1 MPLPVTDQ
9 AWPPPALDPIRAKQA
24 EHAAWYSNQVDQLAN
39 HYTGTPKSRGGI
51 VQRMVRWF
59 WSSGADL
66 TQQERKLHVPV
77 ASDLCQASS
86 DLLFSEPPS
95 FTVEDEESQARLD
108 EIIDPVAHQ
117 VLASSAEVGSAL
129 GDVYL
134 RATWDLSVVPDKP
147 FLAKID
153 ADMAYPEFTFG
164 RLTAVTFWTVLGGNN
179 GLVIRHLERHE
190 TNTDGIGIVEHGLY
204 QGTNERLGK
213 RIPLTDN
220 EATRNLPVDADST
233 ISTLSPGLDVVHIPN
248 VQPNRVFRNHPIG
261 VNLGRSDLDGIEPTL
276 DALDEAYS
284 SLMRDIRLGRS
295 MLVVS
300 EQMLTSNGPGNGASF
315 NQSEVFTPVKAPPS
329 AMSDQKPLIE
339 QVQFAIRIEEHERTI
354 LLLWNT
360 IVRSAGYSAQTFG
373 EGGEIAM
380 TATEVSA
387 KERRSYLTRD
397 RKIRSFKPAL
407 EALCQ
412 KLLAIDA
419 AVFNTGAKADLPV
432 SAEFADGVQDDPEAL
447 ARTAQLLAGALA
459 ASIETRVRLQ
469 HKDWDETSIMEEVAK
484 IKEENQLPPLA
495 DPDDRPPG
503 TELADSDEPEV

>member
-1 MPLPVTDQ
+1 LPLPITEQ
-9 AWPPPALDPIRAKQA
+9 AWPPPALEPIRAKQS
-24 EHAAWYSNQVDQLAN
+24 EHAAWYSNQVDQLAS
-39 HYTGTPKSRGGI
+39 HYSGAPKARGGL
-51 VQRMVRWF
+51 VQRVARWF
-59 WSSGADL
+59 WSSGTDL
-66 TQQERKLHVPV
+66 TQPERKLHVPV

-95 FTVEDEESQARLD
+95 FTVEDEKSQERLD

-117 VLASSAEVGSAL
+117 VLASSGEVNAAL

-134 RATWDLSVVPDKP
+134 RATWDKSVVPDKP

-153 ADMAYPEFTFG
+153 ADMASPEFTFG
-164 RLTAVTFWTVLGGNN
+164 RLTAVTFWTVLGSNTN
-179 GLVIRHLERHE
+179 GLVTRHLERHE
-190 TNTDGIGIVEHGLY
+190 TNAEGIGIVEHGLY
-204 QGTNERLGK
+204 QGTKEQLGR
-213 RIPLTDN
+213 RIPLT
-220 EATRNLPVDADST
+220 EHPATRFLPVDADST
-233 ISTLSPGLDVVHIPN
+233 ISTLSPGLDVVHVPN
-248 VQPNRVFRNHPIG
+248 VQPNRMFRNHPIG

-300 EQMLTSNGPGNGASF
+300 EQMLTSNGPGGGSTF

-329 AMSDQKPLIE
+329 AMADQKPLIE
-339 QVQFAIRIEEHERTI
+339 AVQFKIRIEEHERAVA
-354 LLLWNT
+354 LLWNT

-373 EGGEIAM
+373 EGGDVTI
-380 TATEVSA
+380 TATEVAS

-419 AVFNTGAKADLPV
+419 AVFNSGANGALPV
-432 SAEFADGVQDDPEAL
+432 DVSFADGVQDDPEAL
-447 ARTAQLLAGALA
+447 ARTAQLLAASLS

-469 HKDWDETSIMEEVAK
+469 HKDWDEPAIMAEVAQ
-484 IKEENQLPPLA
+484 IRAENNLTALA
-495 DPDDRPPG
+495 DPDTLGEDGQGLGDAFPN
-503 TELADSDEPEV
+503 